1 MQPSP
6 YTPGSVSASVP
17 GRQRNIEEFRQQ
29 LAYTSQF
36 RRLAGQISVTVGPRG
51 IGKTSLLRYLQSEAE
66 QVGFRTVWVTAGDG
80 SFLQS
85 VTESFHR
92 LSTGWKD
99 TARARI
105 SDLLK
110 TLTVTVAGIGVSASG
125 LRQEPTVPA
134 STGRALQDVITAA
147 AEEAVADGAAGLVLF
162 IDEIQS
168 ADVEGLRALAYA
180 WQHMQS
186 EAADLPAITAAA
198 GLSHSQDVITDAVSF
213 AERFRYPRLK
223 DLDDVAARAAL
234 TAPASD
240 VAVSWNEDALETALD
255 EVRGY
260 PYFIQLLGD
269 ETWKA
274 AHYPDAG
281 TVIETDAVSSALE
294 DYRTSQRDFF
304 RARWMKATAAETAM
318 LVAMAS
324 LGDAELR
331 RKDIAERM
339 GRSSNEIS
347 MVRRSLM
354 DKGLIQSTGFGEL
367 SFTAPGFAEF
377 VRAESDTE

>member
-1 MQPSP
+1 M
-6 YTPGSVSASVP
+6 
-17 GRQRNIEEFRQQ
+17 
-29 LAYTSQF
+29 
-36 RRLAGQISVTVGPRG
+36 GPRG
-51 IGKTSLLRYLQSEAE
+51 IGKTRLLRYLQTEAE

-80 SFLQS
+80 PFLQS

-92 LSTGWKD
+92 LSTEWKE
-99 TARARI
+99 TARTRI
-105 SDLLK
+105 TDLLQ
-110 TLTVTVAGIGVSASG
+110 TLTVTV
-125 LRQEPTVPA
+125 
-134 STGRALQDVITAA
+134 
-147 AEEAVADGAAGLVLF
+147 EEAVTDGAAGFVLF

-223 DLDDVAARAAL
+223 DLDDVAARSEL
-234 TAPASD
+234 TAPTTD
-240 VAVSWNEDALETALD
+240 CGVIWDDDALVTALD
-255 EVRGY
+255 EARGY
-260 PYFIQLLGD
+260 PYFLQLLGD

-274 AHYPDAG
+274 ARYPDSG
-281 TVIETDAVSSALE
+281 SVIGTDAVSSALD

-304 RARWMKATAAETAM
+304 RARWMKATDAETAM

-324 LGDAELR
+324 LRADTLR
-331 RKDIAERM
+331 RKDIAARM
-339 GRSSNEIS
+339 GRTSNEIS

-377 VRAESDTE
+377 VRAESDAES

>member
-6 YTPGSVSASVP
+6 YTPGSVSTSVP
-17 GRQRNIEEFRQQ
+17 GRQRNIEDFRQQ

-36 RRLAGQISVTVGPRG
+36 HKLAGQISVTVGPRG
-51 IGKTSLLRYLQSEAE
+51 IGKTSLLRYLQTEAE

-80 SFLQS
+80 PFLQS

-92 LSTGWKD
+92 LSAGWKE
-99 TARARI
+99 TARAF
-105 SDLLK
+105 
-110 TLTVTVAGIGVSASG
+110 
-125 LRQEPTVPA
+125 
-134 STGRALQDVITAA
+134 QDVITATV
-147 AEEAVADGAAGLVLF
+147 EEAVTDGAAGFVLF

-198 GLSHSQDVITDAVSF
+198 GLSHSQDVITDAASF

-223 DLDDVAARAAL
+223 DLDDAAASSAL
-234 TAPASD
+234 TAPTTD
-240 VAVSWNEDALETALD
+240 CGVIWDDDALVTALD
-255 EVRGY
+255 EARGY
-260 PYFIQLLGD
+260 PYFLQLLGD

-274 AHYPDAG
+274 ARYPDSG
-281 TVIETDAVSSALE
+281 SVIGTDAVSSALD

-304 RARWMKATAAETAM
+304 RSRWMKATDAETAM

-324 LGDAELR
+324 LGADTLR
-331 RKDIAERM
+331 RKDIAALM
-339 GRSSNEIS
+339 GRTSNEIS

-377 VRAESDTE
+377 VRAESDAES